1 MPRNSGE
8 RNPSG
13 HSSAR
18 GIDGGSGGSRTG
30 TRLVW
35 NLRRSY
41 ADIATVPRAD
51 EAVVD
56 ASIVVRGLTSA
67 GPAADLLADI
77 GDAALVAH
85 APDLIVAEISN
96 ALAVAVR
103 TNERSLE
110 SAQFLLGVFAA
121 SPIELHPSTP
131 LAPTALELAATRRL
145 SAYDALY
152 AVLAEALEV
161 PLVTAD
167 RRLAELVA
175 DAVLVS

>member
-1 MPRNSGE
+1 
-8 RNPSG
+8 
-13 HSSAR
+13 
-18 GIDGGSGGSRTG
+18 
-30 TRLVW
+30 
-35 NLRRSY
+35 
-41 ADIATVPRAD
+41 VPRAE

-67 GPAADLLADI
+67 GPAADLLAEI
-77 GDAALVAH
+77 GDTALVAH
-85 APDLIVAEISN
+85 APDLIVAETAN

-121 SPIELHPSTP
+121 SPIELHASTP
-131 LAPTALELAATRRL
+131 LAPAALELAATRRL

-152 AVLAEALEV
+152 AVLADALEV

-167 RRLAELVA
+167 RRLAELVPR
-175 DAVLVS
+175 AVLVS